1 MAELIRMPKMSDT
14 MTEGVIAEWH
24 KKVGDTVKTGD
35 ILAEVETDKATM
47 DLESYEEGTLLYI
60 GVEKGASVPVDG
72 VLAIVGAAGE
82 DYQALLNGSSGG
94 SQPAASSAA
103 PAAEAPAPAA
113 PKPASNGSA
122 PAPSGAAAGEVA
134 TNLPDREAVSA
145 APAQNVNAS
154 VIRMPKMS
162 DTMTEG
168 TIVTWHKKEGDTV
181 KSGDVLAEVE
191 TDKATMDLEAYEEGT
206 LLYVGVKEGQSVA
219 VDDIIAVIGEK
230 GANFKV
236 LVDGSG
242 QSSPSA
248 PATGAPAQ
256 PNGAQFGVSTSQQA
270 ATGEGGSNTAE
281 QNPQTDVP
289 ANAATDL
296 SYGGAVGDEIE
307 PVGRLRASP
316 LAKRIAEEK
325 GINLNQ
331 VHGSG
336 PEGRIV
342 KSDVESFVPGMDV
355 PQQKPATQ
363 PASPTQPAAQPA
375 PTAQPTAAPAQTPQ
389 PQPAPVAAGDY
400 EDVPVSQMRKTIAR
414 RLSESMYTAPHFY
427 LTMEI
432 NMDKA
437 MDLRGTVNGVS
448 PVKVSFNDFVIKAA
462 ALALRQH
469 PNVNASWLGDKIRK
483 YKYVNIGVAVAVDEG
498 LLVPVVRNADQKT
511 LSTISGEVKEMA
523 GKAKDKKLQPKDWE
537 GSTFSISNLGMFGID
552 EFTAIINPPDSC
564 ILAVGAI
571 KQTVAFVDGAAKPTS
586 VMKVT
591 LSCDHRVVD
600 GATGAAFLQTLKE
613 LLENPMRMLV

>member
-24 KKVGDTVKTGD
+24 KKVGDKVKSGD
-35 ILAEVETDKATM
+35 VLAEVETDKATM

-72 VLAIVGAAGE
+72 VLAIIGAEGE
-82 DYQALLNGSSGG
+82 DYKALLNGSSGG
-94 SQPAASSAA
+94 SQEAA
-103 PAAEAPAPAA
+103 PAPKPEPAPAPANS
-113 PKPASNGSA
+113 AS
-122 PAPSGAAAGEVA
+122 GEVA
-134 TNLPDREAVSA
+134 TKLPEEKAVSA
-145 APAQNVNAS
+145 APAENVNAS

-168 TIVTWHKKEGDTV
+168 TIVAWHKKEGDTV

-206 LLYVGVKEGQSVA
+206 LLYIGAKEGSSVA
-219 VDDIIAVIGEK
+219 VDDVIAVVGEK

-236 LVDGSG
+236 LLEGGSAA
-242 QSSPSA
+242 PAPAAESA
-248 PATGAPAQ
+248 PATSDA
-256 PNGAQFGVSTSQQA
+256 STSQPTA
-270 ATGEGGSNTAE
+270 APSND
-281 QNPQTDVP
+281 N
-289 ANAATDL
+289 
-296 SYGGAVGDEIE
+296 GADSN
-307 PVGRLRASP
+307 GRVKASP
-316 LAKRIAEEK
+316 LAKAIAAEK
-325 GINLNQ
+325 GIDLGQ
-331 VHGSG
+331 VKGSG

-342 KSDVESFVPGMDV
+342 KSDVESFVPGSA
-355 PQQKPATQ
+355 PAAKPAT
-363 PASPTQPAAQPA
+363 SQPAAPPSQAPAATSAPAA
-375 PTAQPTAAPAQTPQ
+375 PTPS
-389 PQPAPVAAGDY
+389 GEY
-400 EDVPVSQMRKTIAR
+400 EDIPVSQMRKTIAR
-414 RLSESMYTAPHFY
+414 RLSESLFTAPHFY

-437 MDLRGTVNGVS
+437 MDLRGTVNGLS

-462 ALALRQH
+462 ALALKQH
-469 PNVNASWLGDKIRK
+469 PNVNSSWLGDKIRK

-511 LSTISGEVKEMA
+511 LSTISGEVKDLA

-571 KQTVAFVDGAAKPTS
+571 KQTVKFEGDVAKPTN

-600 GATGAAFLQTLKE
+600 GATGAAFLQTVKQ
-613 LLENPMRMLV
+613 LLEDPMRMLV